1 MKKKIL
7 IVEDDRDIL
16 VTLQELL
23 HMEGYDAE
31 IASNGRE
38 AIEVLRQSQHLPN
51 LIVMDYS
58 MPEMDAPTF
67 RVEQAK
73 DTRFADIPILL
84 VTANVDSEGKKAK
97 IGAQG
102 ILKKPLDIFK
112 FLETVEDCLKK

>member
-7 IVEDDRDIL
+7 IVEDDKDIL

-23 HMEGYDAE
+23 HMEGYDAD

-38 AIEVLRQSQHLPN
+38 ALDVLRRSTHLPN

-58 MPEMDAPTF
+58 MPEMDAPAF
-67 RVEQAK
+67 RVEQSK
-73 DTRFADIPILL
+73 DKRFANIPILL
-84 VTANVDSEGKKAK
+84 VTANVDAEGKKSK
-97 IGAQG
+97 ISAQG

-112 FLETVEDCLKK
+112 FLETVESCLKK